1 MDDVLKRIKESNY
14 YTIGLTE
21 EGNMTS
27 IELGYISYY
36 SQQEKKMMI
45 IPCWVCDFDIT
56 KKMVTGDKEYN
67 ESAKVMVID
76 ARYGAGE
83 ILMKALRICWQ
94 NVRKWGG
101 NRRIWMLIIL
111 SILSV
116 HLYTRGLWDICS
128 YVGEPMSPWIFPFLF
143 IFRYMK
149 IEFMIPLV
157 FIFCDAPFVD
167 SNQMYVMLRTD
178 RTTWGIGQVLYIFA
192 GSFFYMFVL
201 MMSTIV
207 LNIGHIKW
215 DNTWGNVLGLAGT
228 STVQTVLGHATD
240 TVKVLGIVI
249 KYFTPVQAM
258 FFSALLMWLSFVL
271 TGLII
276 YVFNIITG
284 TKFIGVC
291 VASFF
296 IIFTAVADGKS
307 MITRVSPMSW
317 NSLNNIDIGGMTQYS
332 GIVYVLTLYIV
343 MIVILSVIA
352 VAAGRKTSIN
362 SSDEV

>member
-1 MDDVLKRIKESNY
+1 
-14 YTIGLTE
+14 
-21 EGNMTS
+21 
-27 IELGYISYY
+27 
-36 SQQEKKMMI
+36 
-45 IPCWVCDFDIT
+45 
-56 KKMVTGDKEYN
+56 
-67 ESAKVMVID
+67 
-76 ARYGAGE
+76 
-83 ILMKALRICWQ
+83 MKALRICWQ

-276 YVFNIITG
+276 YVLNIITG

-307 MITRVSPMSW
+307 IITRVSPMSW
-317 NSLNNIDIGGMTQYS
+317 NSLNNIDIGGMTEYP

-343 MIVILSVIA
+343 MIVVLSIIA